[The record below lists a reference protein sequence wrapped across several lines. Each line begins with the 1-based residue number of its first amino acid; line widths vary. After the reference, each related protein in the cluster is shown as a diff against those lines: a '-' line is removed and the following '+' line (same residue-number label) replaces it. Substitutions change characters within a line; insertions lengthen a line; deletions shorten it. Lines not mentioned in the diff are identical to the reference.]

1 MAASA
6 LLQSKLSSPPSNP
19 FVRRAIL
26 DRVFFS
32 QNSQP
37 ECRKRQGGFTAY
49 FTHWYEEQCNDRIGE
64 ISTTTHSTLADIVCL
79 VKDRNGEKESIRR
92 QIKAILPNY
101 SDESVEVLISLAA
114 RLWTMACIGE
124 IKQCLTLG
132 QTLIWRDGSLMQL
145 LASTFT
151 PNLATKED
159 VVLPKSFNA
168 MSCEKVAGIRIHW
181 TSNLLDHLK
190 MTDED
195 QTVYIFHHAAFLDL
209 HKQISRFVGVFI
221 LNRRV
226 WAKTSI
232 FQRNLPGRV
241 PRRDH

>member
-1 MAASA
+1 MRS
-6 LLQSKLSSPPSNP
+6 
-19 FVRRAIL
+19 AIL
-26 DRVFFS
+26 DKVFS
-32 QNSQP
+32 PQNSQP
-37 ECRKRQGGFTAY
+37 ERRKGQGGFAAY

-79 VKDRNGEKESIRR
+79 VKDRNEEKESIRR
-92 QIKAILPNY
+92 QTKATLPNY
-101 SDESVEVLISLAA
+101 SDESVDVLISLAA

-132 QTLIWRDGSLMQL
+132 RTLIWRDGSLIQL
-145 LASTFT
+145 LASAFT

-168 MSCEKVAGIRIHW
+168 MSCEKVAGIRIRW

-195 QTVYIFHHAAFLDL
+195 QTVYIFHHAAFLNL
-209 HKQISRFVGVFI
+209 HKQISRFAGVFI

-232 FQRNLPGRV
+232 F
-241 PRRDH
+241 